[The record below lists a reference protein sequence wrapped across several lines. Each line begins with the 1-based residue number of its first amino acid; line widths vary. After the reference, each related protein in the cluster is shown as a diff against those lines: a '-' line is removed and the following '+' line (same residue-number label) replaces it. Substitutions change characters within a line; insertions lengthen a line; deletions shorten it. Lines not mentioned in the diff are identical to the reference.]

1 MRIATAAVGA
11 FLGWAFQG
19 VGPSRDARWALVRTE
34 PTLVPGLGL
43 LFGENP
49 TLALYCGAKVRRES
63 YAPLAEAVAAKTGS
77 GVLVLQSPQFLGLCV
92 YAKKPATVAKVLEQ
106 YPTITCVAGHSI
118 GGLWAAEFC
127 RDLHE
132 SGAWPSAGL
141 DFVHLGVHGKGVS
154 LAPFRDVP
162 FGKVGWTVAT
172 EDVTMQRAAA
182 EDDSIDAYVARVVE
196 ELPEG
201 ATVVEL
207 DGGNHEQYGD
217 YGSPGFKN
225 GLAYKDN
232 AASMPAEE
240 QREAV
245 AALLAE
251 VAAR

>member
-1 MRIATAAVGA
+1 M
-11 FLGWAFQG
+11 
-19 VGPSRDARWALVRTE
+19 
-34 PTLVPGLGL
+34 
-43 LFGENP
+43 
-49 TLALYCGAKVRRES
+49 
-63 YAPLAEAVAAKTGS
+63 
-77 GVLVLQSPQFLGLCV
+77 LVLQSPQFLGLCV

-162 FGKVGWTVAT
+162 FGKVGWTIAT

-201 ATVVEL
+201 ATEAPDVI
-207 DGGNHEQYGD
+207 
-217 YGSPGFKN
+217 F
-225 GLAYKDN
+225 
-232 AASMPAEE
+232 AEGMKTPLE
-240 QREAV
+240 PVRDHV
-245 AALLAE
+245 GRL
-251 VAAR
+251 